1 MKIIFKLGYTE
12 EDQLPRKSQ
21 YRTKQM
27 IQLLEYLKSIPG
39 EHLDKR
45 CYRELSGGQQQRVLF
60 PISVCMVCIDRRN
73 TCYWI
78 SFDEYIFDRTES
90 LWRCIQYIIWI
101 NIHPYVN
108 TRGSFIMCG
117 SFNHG
122 CDIIHPAVFGIII
135 SILTETPV
143 GSTIVAIDMIAF
155 ATASIFGKVIA
166 M

>member
-45 CYRELSGGQQQRVLF
+45 CYRELFGGQQQRVLF

-78 SFDEYIFDRTES
+78 
-90 LWRCIQYIIWI
+90 
-101 NIHPYVN
+101 
-108 TRGSFIMCG
+108 
-117 SFNHG
+117 
-122 CDIIHPAVFGIII
+122 
-135 SILTETPV
+135 
-143 GSTIVAIDMIAF
+143 AF

>member
-78 SFDEYIFDRTES
+78 
-90 LWRCIQYIIWI
+90 
-101 NIHPYVN
+101 
-108 TRGSFIMCG
+108 
-117 SFNHG
+117 
-122 CDIIHPAVFGIII
+122 
-135 SILTETPV
+135 
-143 GSTIVAIDMIAF
+143 AF
-155 ATASIFGKVIA
+155 ATASIFGKVIVMWSYEKIYKTHGGNLPDDIYIYRMWKSYDIEENIKKGNRLWSGKDEVYA
-166 M
+166 TVYQIDGDNNKYCRLANAVIK

>member
-78 SFDEYIFDRTES
+78 SFDEYIFFKLLLCFDNVD
-90 LWRCIQYIIWI
+90 LI
-101 NIHPYVN
+101 
-108 TRGSFIMCG
+108 
-117 SFNHG
+117 
-122 CDIIHPAVFGIII
+122 
-135 SILTETPV
+135 TPIV
-143 GSTIVAIDMIAF
+143 IYTIVQSCNKPLYF
-155 ATASIFGKVIA
+155 TCSLYVI
-166 M
+166 

>member
-73 TCYWI
+73 TCYW
-78 SFDEYIFDRTES
+78 YLLMNIFSTGPNLSGDVCST
-90 LWRCIQYIIWI
+90 LF
-101 NIHPYVN
+101 
-108 TRGSFIMCG
+108 GST
-117 SFNHG
+117 
-122 CDIIHPAVFGIII
+122 
-135 SILTETPV
+135 SILTLTHEEV
-143 GSTIVAIDMIAF
+143 LLCAVL
-155 ATASIFGKVIA
+155 SITVVILFILLYLA
-166 M
+166 KNI

>member
-1 MKIIFKLGYTE
+1 
-12 EDQLPRKSQ
+12 
-21 YRTKQM
+21 
-27 IQLLEYLKSIPG
+27 
-39 EHLDKR
+39 
-45 CYRELSGGQQQRVLF
+45 
-60 PISVCMVCIDRRN
+60 
-73 TCYWI
+73 
-78 SFDEYIFDRTES
+78 
-90 LWRCIQYIIWI
+90 
-101 NIHPYVN
+101 
-108 TRGSFIMCG
+108 MCG